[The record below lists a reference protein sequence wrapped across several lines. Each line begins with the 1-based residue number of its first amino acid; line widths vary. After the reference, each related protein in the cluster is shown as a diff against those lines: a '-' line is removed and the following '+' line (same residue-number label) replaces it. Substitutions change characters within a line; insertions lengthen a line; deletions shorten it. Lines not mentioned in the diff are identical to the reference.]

1 VRAPEA
7 VGSPVDDLRAAV
19 DLVVRAAHAY
29 GRPDLADRVSA
40 AARPLDHAEAR
51 VAVLG
56 GFKHGKSSLVNV
68 LLQEAACG
76 VDPVV
81 GTGVAT
87 LIRHAPER
95 AAAAVRHAEDGTGH
109 VAEPLGWPDRLAAT
123 AEPAAGVA
131 LVELAVPARLLEA
144 GVVLV
149 DVPGVGGPDAAEQRA
164 ALHLDVDAA
173 LVVHDAARVLTAT
186 ELARVVDLHRAGVA
200 VAVVPS
206 RTDLHVHWRA
216 VAEATAA
223 ALRAAGVDAPVLPAS
238 ARLADVAVAEGDR
251 ALLDA
256 SGVLDV
262 GRWVVAQAA
271 EVHRRRAQCV
281 RAVAADAV
289 AVLRAAFEQQL
300 VALDGDPA
308 DAVPAAER
316 ALAERRT
323 ATARGQQVLVDQL
336 GAAAADVDHDLR
348 GRLRDLQREADEAVD
363 AGDPATGWPD
373 LERWVTTAT
382 AAALDAHLVQAVE
395 RLDAVVDAALAAAGL
410 PPDPPVDLDL
420 DLGDETG
427 WAGGSA
433 VDGLAAPEMREDARG
448 RPGLGAQ
455 GLSLVRSSYGGVA
468 MFGALAGLAGLP
480 VVAPVV
486 AAAGLALGA
495 RGLSEERKRLLAQRR
510 AAAKAAL
517 RRYVD
522 DAGFL
527 AGKASRDLVRVRQGA
542 IRTAV
547 QQRLEEAM
555 TSARADL
562 DAAVAAGRADA
573 ATRAA
578 RRADAEAEL
587 RRLAALDARLAAA

>member
-109 VAEPLGWPDRLAAT
+109 VAEPLGWRDRLAAT

-186 ELARVVDLHRAGVA
+186 ELARVVDLDRAGVA

-206 RTDLHVHWRA
+206 RTDLHVHWRD

-223 ALRAAGVDAPVLPAS
+223 ALRAAGVEAPVLPAS

-271 EVHRRRAQCV
+271 EVHRRRAERV

-420 DLGDETG
+420 DLDDGTG
-427 WAGGSA
+427 SAGGSA
-433 VDGLAAPEMREDARG
+433 VDALAAPELREDARG

-468 MFGALAGLAGLP
+468 MFGALAGLP